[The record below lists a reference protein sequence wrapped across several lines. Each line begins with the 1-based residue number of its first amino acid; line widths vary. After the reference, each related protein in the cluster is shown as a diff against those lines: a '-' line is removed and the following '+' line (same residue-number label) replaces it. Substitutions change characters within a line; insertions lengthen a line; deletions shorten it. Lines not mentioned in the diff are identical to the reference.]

1 MGSAGKLESLLRA
14 RPLQFLGRIS
24 YSLYLA
30 HAIAGGK
37 VMKLGAQFLGKSPAA
52 AIFLFFLAFA
62 VSIGGAYV
70 FYLLIE
76 RPSVE
81 LTKRLKRKPKTLEP
95 PSGFAGPVDERE
107 RRAGGGEPAPTAT
120 SA

>member
-1 MGSAGKLESLLRA
+1 
-14 RPLQFLGRIS
+14 
-24 YSLYLA
+24 
-30 HAIAGGK
+30 
-37 VMKLGAQFLGKSPAA
+37 MKLGAQFVGKSPAA
-52 AIFLFFLAFA
+52 AIFLFFIAFA
-62 VSIGGAYV
+62 VSIVGAYV

-95 PSGFAGPVDERE
+95 PSGFAGPVTN
-107 RRAGGGEPAPTAT
+107 GSGEPVEARQAPTAT